1 MGGVPGEPFVE
12 AAAVDP
18 LGVPGTLGDYVT
30 DDRSPWKERWGG
42 WFVTGKQ
49 VPAGHRSSASFAN
62 SGESEPL
69 EWKLDAGAYL
79 SANSDVVALM
89 VFEHQPPLA
98 GKVEGTSGFAA
109 RFAAAGPRDGY
120 ARLTREKPEANDGEV
135 WPI

>member
-79 SANSDVVALM
+79 SANSDVGCGAVGRQGRRHVGVRRAIRCGGTARW
-89 VFEHQPPLA
+89 VCPL
-98 GKVEGTSGFAA
+98 
-109 RFAAAGPRDGY
+109 
-120 ARLTREKPEANDGEV
+120 
-135 WPI
+135 